1 MRILNIFVLL
11 SFVSAARYDFDF
23 TDSKAISNLADKQ
36 SRTEFTT
43 VFCYDG
49 RVYFD
54 NCKVK
59 FGVTEQ
65 LPIEISNEGSGKGVE
80 ESGIFFSIE
89 EFDVFFENVET
100 TATMTTMSTQAL
112 KIIGSFESPKR

>member
-1 MRILNIFVLL
+1 MRIFNIFVLL

-23 TDSKAISNLADKQ
+23 TDSKAISNLTDKQ